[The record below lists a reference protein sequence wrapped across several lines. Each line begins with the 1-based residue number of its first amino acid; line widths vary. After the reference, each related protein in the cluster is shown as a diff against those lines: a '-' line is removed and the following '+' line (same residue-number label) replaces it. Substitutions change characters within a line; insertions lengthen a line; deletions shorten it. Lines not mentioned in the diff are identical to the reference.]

1 MSGEIKIV
9 IKERMRCLLNLFE
22 LLKAFDDIFGD
33 WSLALIVFNQFKK
46 NL

>member
-1 MSGEIKIV
+1 MEIV

-33 WSLALIVFNQFKK
+33 RSLAMIAFN
-46 NL
+46 